1 MTQPIIRLYDYWR
14 SSAAYR
20 VRIALNLKG
29 LAYTSV
35 PVNLLASEQSGEA
48 YRAIDPQGLVP
59 TIEVNGRRIVQSLA
73 IIDYL
78 DRRFPDPALLPDDPF
93 ARADAMALALVVACD
108 IHPPINLRMMR
119 RLKHD
124 LTIDDDGR
132 ARWTAHW
139 MADGL
144 AAMEAMASD
153 APYLAGETPGLP
165 DLCLVPQLYNA
176 RRNAVPLDAYP
187 KLVAIDARCADIE
200 AFAAAHPDRVG
211 AP

>member
-35 PVNLLASEQSGEA
+35 PVNLLASEQSGEP
-48 YRAIDPQGLVP
+48 YRDKNPQGLVP
-59 TIEVNGRRIVQSLA
+59 TIEVDGRRIVQSLA

-124 LTIDDDGR
+124 LAIDDDGR

-144 AAMEAMASD
+144 AAMEAMAPN

-187 KLVAIDARCADIE
+187 KLVAIDARCAELE

>member
-35 PVNLLASEQSGEA
+35 PVNLLASEQSGEP
-48 YRAIDPQGLVP
+48 YRDKNPQGLVP
-59 TIEVNGRRIVQSLA
+59 TIEVDGRRIVQSLA

-124 LTIDDDGR
+124 LAIDDDGR

-144 AAMEAMASD
+144 AAMEAMAPD
-153 APYLAGETPGLP
+153 ALYLAGETPGLP

-187 KLVAIDARCADIE
+187 KLVAIDARCAGLE

>member
-35 PVNLLASEQSGEA
+35 PVNLLASEQSGDA
-48 YRAIDPQGLVP
+48 YRAVDPQGLIP
-59 TIEVNGRRIVQSLA
+59 TIEVDGRRIVQSLA

-78 DRRFPDPALLPDDPF
+78 DRRLPVPPLLPAEPS
-93 ARADAMALALVVACD
+93 ARADAMALALIVACD
-108 IHPPINLRMMR
+108 IHPPLNLRMMR
-119 RLKHD
+119 GLKHNFGV
-124 LTIDDDGR
+124 DDEGR

-139 MADGL
+139 MAEGL
-144 AAMEAMASD
+144 AAMEAMAPD
-153 APYLAGETPGLP
+153 APYLAGAAPGLP